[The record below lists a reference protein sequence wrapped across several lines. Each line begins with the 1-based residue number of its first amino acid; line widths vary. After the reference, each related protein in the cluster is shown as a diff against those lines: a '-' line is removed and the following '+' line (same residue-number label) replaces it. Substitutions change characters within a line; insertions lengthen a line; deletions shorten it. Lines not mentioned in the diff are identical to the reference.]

1 MAQQG
6 DESTTPLTVPIGCQ
20 KPHCVCKEL
29 MSGLQ
34 RMVSEAQ
41 QQPQH
46 PAALVQ
52 QRLPSGLIALLET
65 LLEQEHVAEAAQVA
79 DAYHQ

>member
-1 MAQQG
+1 
-6 DESTTPLTVPIGCQ
+6 
-20 KPHCVCKEL
+20 

-41 QQPQH
+41 QRPQH

-52 QRLPSGLIALLET
+52 QRLPSGFIALLET
-65 LLEQEHVAEAAQVA
+65 LLEHDHVAEAAQVV